1 MVDGVGQ
8 GFTDEVFRVWAN
20 RHPEALLVPVNMV
33 EPVQFFVER
42 AERKRQSDGSRRS
55 ASSCSSA
62 SYFFICS
69 SASANATPICAM
81 VFAQPK

>member
-20 RHPEALLVPVNMV
+20 RHPEVLLAPVNKV

-42 AERKRQSDGSRRS
+42 AERKRQSDG
-55 ASSCSSA
+55 
-62 SYFFICS
+62 
-69 SASANATPICAM
+69 
-81 VFAQPK
+81 